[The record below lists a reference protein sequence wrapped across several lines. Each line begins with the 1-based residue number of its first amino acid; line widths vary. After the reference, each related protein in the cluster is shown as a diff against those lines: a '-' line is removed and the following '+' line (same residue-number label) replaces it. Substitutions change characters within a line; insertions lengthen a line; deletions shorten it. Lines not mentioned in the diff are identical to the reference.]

1 VKAEASVLP
10 RAALSTSDA
19 VSSGTQCV
27 DDTVGTEA
35 GVTSAELLA
44 ANQPAADQP
53 RTAATAPDIRTD
65 DESCDSAAAG
75 DSEWLSYACS
85 SSLSAATDVVVDAE
99 GNVVSSEP
107 SPTLHARA
115 ADTAVDCATALCSSS
130 SSAATGTAA
139 GNVASSASDSAVIT
153 YGDAEFVSA
162 TNAASSCQTANALPA
177 AAPAAAAAND
187 TTLRLSFGTILAESF
202 VTGAQSAAT
211 VVSTQASV
219 GSMSAAGETSAT
231 SDLVRSS
238 ASGVLLSSFFTAC
251 ALNQ

>member
-1 VKAEASVLP
+1 
-10 RAALSTSDA
+10 
-19 VSSGTQCV
+19 V

-44 ANQPAADQP
+44 ANQPATDQP

-99 GNVVSSEP
+99 GNVSSEP

-115 ADTAVDCATALCSSS
+115 ADTAVDCAAALCSSN

-153 YGDAEFVSA
+153 YGAAEFVSA

-177 AAPAAAAAND
+177 AAAAAAAND

-202 VTGAQSAAT
+202 VTGAQSAAA

-238 ASGVLLSSFFTAC
+238 APGVLLSSFFTAC

>member
-10 RAALSTSDA
+10 RAALSSDA

-35 GVTSAELLA
+35 GETSAELLA
-44 ANQPAADQP
+44 ANQPATDQP

-75 DSEWLSYACS
+75 DSERLSYAYS
-85 SSLSAATDVVVDAE
+85 GSLSAATDVVVDAE
-99 GNVVSSEP
+99 GNVSSEP

-115 ADTAVDCATALCSSS
+115 ADTAVDCAAALCSGS

-177 AAPAAAAAND
+177 AAPAAAND

-238 ASGVLLSSFFTAC
+238 APGVLLSSFFTAC

>member
-1 VKAEASVLP
+1 MKAEASVLP

-35 GVTSAELLA
+35 GETSAELLA
-44 ANQPAADQP
+44 ANQPATDQP

-75 DSEWLSYACS
+75 DSEWLSYECS

-99 GNVVSSEP
+99 GNVSSEP

-115 ADTAVDCATALCSSS
+115 ADTAVDCSAALCSSS

-162 TNAASSCQTANALPA
+162 TNAARSCQTANALPS

-202 VTGAQSAAT
+202 VTGAQSAAA

-238 ASGVLLSSFFTAC
+238 APGVLLSSFFTAC

>member
-1 VKAEASVLP
+1 MKAEASVLP
-10 RAALSTSDA
+10 RAALSSDA

-35 GVTSAELLA
+35 GETSAELLA
-44 ANQPAADQP
+44 ANQPATDQP

-75 DSEWLSYACS
+75 DSERLSYACS

-99 GNVVSSEP
+99 GNVSSEP

-115 ADTAVDCATALCSSS
+115 ADTAVDCAAALCSSS

-177 AAPAAAAAND
+177 AAAAAAND
-187 TTLRLSFGTILAESF
+187 TTLWLSFGTILAESF
-202 VTGAQSAAT
+202 VTGTQSAAT

-238 ASGVLLSSFFTAC
+238 APGVLLSSFFTAC

>member
-1 VKAEASVLP
+1 MKAEASVLP

-35 GVTSAELLA
+35 GETSAELLA
-44 ANQPAADQP
+44 ANQPATDQP

-75 DSEWLSYACS
+75 DSERLSYACS

-99 GNVVSSEP
+99 GNVSSEP

-115 ADTAVDCATALCSSS
+115 ADTAVDCAAALCSSS

-162 TNAASSCQTANALPA
+162 TNAARSCQTANAL
-177 AAPAAAAAND
+177 PAAAAAND

-238 ASGVLLSSFFTAC
+238 APGVLLSSFFTAC